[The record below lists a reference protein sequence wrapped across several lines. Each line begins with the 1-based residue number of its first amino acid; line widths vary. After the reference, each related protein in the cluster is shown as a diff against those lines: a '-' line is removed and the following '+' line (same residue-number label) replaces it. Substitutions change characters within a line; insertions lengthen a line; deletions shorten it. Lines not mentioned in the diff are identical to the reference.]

1 MIRRFGL
8 PRLVEVA
15 LHRRR
20 LAMTATTFAAVKGL
34 LLADPPITLD
44 EQIRLRAL
52 MPSPA
57 APAKETSSVA
67 RIVRRAEAAK
77 RLSCSLRLIDKL
89 SASGELPRRTLPGR
103 RRAAGV
109 LESDVI
115 ALVNGKEIA

>member
-1 MIRRFGL
+1 
-8 PRLVEVA
+8 
-15 LHRRR
+15 
-20 LAMTATTFAAVKGL
+20 MTATTFAAVKGL